1 MIDFFCLENVDD
13 EDYCLLLNIVI
24 GVVMLD
30 EKVDCLINLVELGE
44 K

>member
-1 MIDFFCLENVDD
+1 MFDVMIDFFCLENVDD

-30 EKVDCLINLVELGE
+30 EKVDYVGCNV
-44 K
+44 